1 MGLWKRLVWLYTGCW
16 RFIKV
21 QVCLEGCLRLSYFHA
36 YIYIYMLI
44 AQVLFSYQEF
54 CEVFLVCYGAYEQ

>member
-1 MGLWKRLVWLYTGCW
+1 MVVHGLLAVYQSASVFRRLFAFVIFAC
-16 RFIKV
+16 V
-21 QVCLEGCLRLSYFHA
+21 